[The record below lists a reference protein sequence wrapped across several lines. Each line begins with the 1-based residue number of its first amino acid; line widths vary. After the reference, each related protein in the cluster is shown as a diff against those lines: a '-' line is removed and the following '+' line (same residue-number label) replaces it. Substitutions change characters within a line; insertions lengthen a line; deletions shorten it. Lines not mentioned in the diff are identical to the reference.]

1 MAGGGRAEV
10 SGPAIAVETR
20 MVVEYGITLD
30 GVWLPLALLRRL
42 EGHGPWSAP
51 FTEATTD
58 QERVLV
64 QHGLAEQHNRAGLH
78 RGNGLPG
85 FLAAVPFEPT
95 APLEKLVQ
103 RENGQLG
110 TPPGQNAPS
119 G

>member
-1 MAGGGRAEV
+1 MAGDGRAELGG
-10 SGPAIAVETR
+10 SPLTVETR

-64 QHGLAEQHNRAGLH
+64 RHGLAEQHNRAGLH

-95 APLEKLVQ
+95 APLEKLGQ
-103 RENGQLG
+103 RENGG
-110 TPPGQNAPS
+110 RGAPPGSEPPR